1 MNAHIPSSPHPA
13 VAFVDWQGIAIFS
26 TVVVVV
32 GLIVRIWSIERT
44 HGRIRDVLEKRVA
57 QRTAELERSF
67 RLTKH
72 VVNSVSEAIIVTDE
86 TGRADLVNPAARRL
100 FGITMDHDE
109 TDDARRILDEF
120 YPEIHEVISTH
131 RDDIAQRR
139 SFTIDVDTSN
149 EKKILEISAAPLNGP
164 LHGNVLVIRNITSA
178 LSLLEMKTRFIS
190 IVSHEI
196 RTPLTSLAG
205 SLDLLDAGVVGVL
218 PTHAAE
224 LVNVARESTSRL
236 VRLVNDVL
244 DLDRLESQKVD
255 LTMSEQTPDVLLAE
269 VFRTLQPQANKK
281 RVRLIAEPTP
291 EIFVAD
297 HDRIVQ
303 VLLNLVQNALKFSP
317 PSSTVI
323 VSTRPAGNEIRF
335 VVDDEGRGIPEDAL
349 DGIFEPFAQVE
360 TSDDRRNSG
369 TGLGLA
375 ISRGIIHRHGG
386 RIWAENR
393 SPVGSRFI
401 FTLPLLPK
409 EP

>member
-1 MNAHIPSSPHPA
+1 
-13 VAFVDWQGIAIFS
+13 
-26 TVVVVV
+26 
-32 GLIVRIWSIERT
+32 
-44 HGRIRDVLEKRVA
+44 
-57 QRTAELERSF
+57 
-67 RLTKH
+67 
-72 VVNSVSEAIIVTDE
+72 
-86 TGRADLVNPAARRL
+86 
-100 FGITMDHDE
+100 
-109 TDDARRILDEF
+109 
-120 YPEIHEVISTH
+120 
-131 RDDIAQRR
+131 
-139 SFTIDVDTSN
+139 
-149 EKKILEISAAPLNGP
+149 
-164 LHGNVLVIRNITSA
+164 
-178 LSLLEMKTRFIS
+178 MKTRFIS

-218 PTHAAE
+218 PTQAAE
-224 LVNVARESTSRL
+224 LVNVAQESTSRL

-244 DLDRLESQKVD
+244 DLDRLESQRVD
-255 LTMSEQTPDVLLAE
+255 LTLGEQTSDTLIAE
-269 VFRTLQPQANKK
+269 VFRTLQPQASRK
-281 RVRLIAEPTP
+281 RVRLVAEPAPDT
-291 EIFVAD
+291 FVAD

-303 VLLNLVQNALKFSP
+303 VLLNLIQNALKFSP
-317 PSSTVI
+317 PSSTI
-323 VSTRPAGNEIRF
+323 VVASLRVKNEIQF
-335 VVDDEGRGIPEDAL
+335 VVDDEGRGIPADAL